1 MAFKPNSTQQIT
13 FDDTFLNL
21 PPRVQHFVK
30 KSWAMG
36 FSEIVFPAI
45 NEKRFAVLYSDN
57 PASRPNAP
65 VNAIIGSLML
75 KEMFNLTDED
85 LLESILCDVRY
96 QVALRTTS
104 FKEQPFSDRT
114 FSRFRERLY
123 QHELETGE
131 DLLKDEMQALAETFR
146 QYLGI
151 EPTLK
156 RMDSLMVSSNSRKM
170 SRLEILYTCVAN
182 LVKTVHRTGETQLL
196 KNREHFLKEE
206 DRNQFLY
213 HRRNED
219 LDGRLQEIIDHGAS
233 LLQTLPEHYGEFEE
247 YQLLQRVMKE
257 QTHTDK
263 DGKATPKAK
272 KDVSPQ
278 SLQNPSDPDATY
290 RRKAGKDHKGYV
302 ANIVETTDEKGSLIT
317 AYDYQPNSH
326 SDSHFCQKTIE
337 QMGHQEQKTTLV
349 ADGAYASVAN
359 EAAAT
364 EKNIQ
369 LITTALI
376 GKLPDEVQAQFVLDT
391 DHKKVIKCPAGQ
403 KPYKTRFY
411 EKSETYRA
419 SFSQGTCD
427 ECPLRDKCGV
437 KFQKKSSYVMV
448 SEKMIIRAAYLKQM
462 SSEEYRRIAKIRN
475 GVEGIPSVMR
485 RTYKVDHI
493 PVRGYLRSKT
503 WFGFKIGAINT
514 KRVLK
519 GALQAKKVACIFV
532 NITAIF
538 RKTQLGVKSL
548 PLAC

>member
-1 MAFKPNSTQQIT
+1 MAFKPNSTQQIH
-13 FDDTFLNL
+13 FDDAFLNL
-21 PPRVQHFVK
+21 PPRVQHFVQ

-65 VNAIIGSLML
+65 VNAVIGSLML
-75 KEMFNLTDED
+75 KEMFTLTDED
-85 LLESILCDVRY
+85 LLESILCDVRF

-131 DLLKDEMQALAETFR
+131 DLLKDEMEALAETFR

-170 SRLEILYTCVAN
+170 SRLEILYTTVAN
-182 LVKTVHRTGETQLL
+182 LVKTVHRTGETLQL
-196 KNREHFLKEE
+196 KNMEHYLKEE
-206 DRNQFLY
+206 HRNQFLY

-219 LDGRLQEIIDHGAS
+219 LDERLQEVIDQGAY
-233 LLQTLPEHYGEFEE
+233 LMQTLPEHYGEFKE

-257 QTHTDK
+257 QAHTDK
-263 DGKATPKAK
+263 DNRTTPKAK
-272 KDVSPQ
+272 KDISPQ

-317 AYDYQPNSH
+317 SYDYQPNSH

-337 QMGHQEQKTTLV
+337 KMDRQEEKTTLV

-376 GKLPDEVQAQFVLDT
+376 GKVPDEVQALFVLDT

-411 EKSETYRA
+411 EKPGTYRA
-419 SFSQGTCD
+419 SFSRGTCD
-427 ECPLRDKCGV
+427 DCPLRDRCGV
-437 KFQKKSSYVMV
+437 KFLKKSAYVMV
-448 SEKMIIRAAYLKQM
+448 SEKMVTRAAYLQKM
-462 SSEEYRRIAKIRN
+462 SSEEYRQIAKIRN
-475 GVEGIPSVMR
+475 GVEGIPSVLR
-485 RTYKVDHI
+485 RKYGVDHI
-493 PVRGYLRSKT
+493 PERGHLRSKT
-503 WFGFKIGAINT
+503 WFGFKIGAINA

-519 GALQAKKVACIFV
+519 GALQAQKDACV
-532 NITAIF
+532 LGNIAAF
-538 RKTQLGVKSL
+538 LRKPQMMVKSL
-548 PLAC
+548 QLAC